1 MYQNGLL
8 KILNWNDYNNLSST
22 ITNVSNSS
30 LVAVIENETKYVS
43 TDTTALIPENQNN
56 QPIKVATISQLHNFQ
71 ANGLIPILSFAKI
84 TKSFDDNLRMTLYN
98 QSTYEGNFLSYIY
111 VDNISANTVP
121 FGYVSGNSNT
131 SYRIP
136 AISLNYFGS
145 ILSNNFL
152 YYNFNINSNSMRYE
166 TTTYNHDISLYVA
179 CTNASNNPNINIRV
193 VMPSTPI
200 QIQIVTICIKIT

>member
-43 TDTTALIPENQNN
+43 ADATVLITENQNS
-56 QPIKVATISQLHNFQ
+56 QPIKVATLSQLHNFQ
-71 ANGLIPILSFAKI
+71 ANGLMPILSFAKI
-84 TKSFDDNLRMTLYN
+84 TKSVDYNLNMTLYN
-98 QSTYEGNFLSYIY
+98 QSTYYGTFVSYIY
-111 VDNISANTVP
+111 VDNILVNSIT
-121 FGYVSGNSNT
+121 FREVSGNSNT
-131 SYRIP
+131 SYVIP
-136 AISLNYFGS
+136 SLSSNYFGS

-152 YYNFNINSNSMRYE
+152 YYNFNTNSDSMHYG
-166 TTTYNHDISLYVA
+166 TTIYNHDISLYVA
-179 CTNASNNPNINIRV
+179 CTSTNNYNIRI

-200 QIQIVTICIKIT
+200 QIGSHPTHVIPV